1 MSFHIIKA
9 GLQTSIQDFGRSGQ
23 MHNGVSKSGAMDKT
37 AMQMANWLV
46 SKPLDSPLLEITM
59 IAPQIHFSQRMSI
72 AICGAEFEWFLNG
85 NNIDTHQTIQVQAN
99 DQLKANKRISGL
111 RAYLAFSATIDAT
124 PEDDYPV
131 IKPVMGSYS
140 THLIAGFGGFKGRA
154 FEDGDWLRL
163 MDSYIPE
170 NKTIPKNY
178 MFSYSGSYF
187 LRTVPS
193 VETTAFTIEQRE
205 QFFDQS
211 FQVQIDSDRMGI
223 RLQGTPILFE
233 QQIQLISS
241 GLTQGSIQ
249 VPPNGQPIISSVD
262 GQTLGG
268 YPRIANVIT
277 ADLPLLGQL
286 QAGDKIRF
294 SSVDKSLAI
303 TFNQQKQRWLDT
315 LLVG

>member
-9 GLQTSIQDFGRSGQ
+9 GLQTSLQDFGRTGQ
-23 MHNGVSKSGAMDKT
+23 MHNGVSRSGAMDKT

-85 NNIDTHQTIQVQAN
+85 NAIDTHQTIQVQAN

-111 RAYLAFSATIDAT
+111 RAYLAFSATPDTT
-124 PEDDYPV
+124 PRGESPA

-163 MDSYIPE
+163 MDSYSPE

-187 LRTVPS
+187 LRTVAS
-193 VETTAFTIEQRE
+193 VETTAFTIAQRE

-223 RLQGTPILFE
+223 RLQGTPLLFE
-233 QQIQLISS
+233 QQMQLVSS

-249 VPPNGQPIISSVD
+249 IPPNGQPIISSVD

-315 LLVG
+315 LLKE